1 METKAFFLDMDGT
14 LLNNQKE
21 ITLENRTAI
30 QSALTMGHRIIIS
43 SGRTLNSIAALA
55 KRLNLDNPGCYW
67 IACNGAAIYDCGQKR
82 VLLRRNL
89 PMISLYALFD
99 EAKRREL
106 YIQTYDEDGVLVEV
120 GNDTAMTERYCAETL
135 MQYRVISDVRRDVVK
150 EPEKALIIDYSGREK
165 TEPMRQWIVT
175 ALAGQADSYYSS
187 AYYLEVVAAGV
198 DKGRALAD
206 VCGFLG
212 IPIRNAVAVGDEA
225 NDITMLRTAGQG
237 VAMANAQAEVKAAA
251 DFITERDNN
260 HSGVAEIIEQ
270 VLRT

>member
-89 PMISLYALFD
+89 PMISMF
-99 EAKRREL
+99 
-106 YIQTYDEDGVLVEV
+106 
-120 GNDTAMTERYCAETL
+120 
-135 MQYRVISDVRRDVVK
+135 
-150 EPEKALIIDYSGREK
+150 
-165 TEPMRQWIVT
+165 
-175 ALAGQADSYYSS
+175 
-187 AYYLEVVAAGV
+187 
-198 DKGRALAD
+198 
-206 VCGFLG
+206 
-212 IPIRNAVAVGDEA
+212 IRNLGAA
-225 NDITMLRTAGQG
+225 IPQG
-237 VAMANAQAEVKAAA
+237 V
-251 DFITERDNN
+251 ERPRFSLFLAKSFCVCSKKFSKLPNIPA
-260 HSGVAEIIEQ
+260 V
-270 VLRT
+270 